1 MARREFSWGYDDKTA
16 EAPYYLIF
24 TCYTYPRTSRG
35 RVALTDPITRIIL
48 PGLAVNT
55 GTAHRY
61 SEDVPMMENLQ
72 QALGTIEGYDATNP
86 ANALPEDASLTD
98 VLNTLDNRMINVS
111 KDYQENAFGQLTSKL
126 GRLDLLT
133 TESGYLGSSK
143 RKYAFNW
150 NLKATSESAN
160 TFAAREIGEEFEMLS
175 MPVVG
180 GFASEGNIAQ
190 ASRMRPPNVWTI
202 TAVNEFGSNQAET
215 TNLWLGTPKICVLT
229 SVLKSVDNQSFIAGE
244 GGPFSYF
251 LTCNFIELENVFNY
265 EGSIT
270 SRSEFYNAIG
280 DSQGGG

>member
-1 MARREFSWGYDDKTA
+1 MATEFSWGYNDRTA

-24 TCYTYPRTSRG
+24 SCYTYPRTSEER
-35 RVALTDPITRIIL
+35 ANLSQPITRIIL
-48 PGLAVNT
+48 PGVAVNT

-72 QALGTIEGYDATNP
+72 QALGTIEGGADGKQGGGG
-86 ANALPEDASLTD
+86 PEEIAKMDFSQLVADLGKKLS
-98 VLNTLDNRMINVS
+98 NVS
-111 KDYQENAFGQLTSKL
+111 ERFQGDAFGQIQSKL

-150 NLKATSESAN
+150 NLKATSETAN
-160 TFAAREIGEEFEMLS
+160 TFTARRIGEEFERLS

-180 GFASEGNIAQ
+180 GFLNEGNIAN
-190 ASRMRPPNVWTI
+190 ASRMRPPNVWTV
-202 TAVNEFGSNQAET
+202 TAVNEFGGNEELT

-229 SVLKSVDNQSFIAGE
+229 SVLKSVDNQSFIAGV

-265 EGSIT
+265 DGTIT
-270 SRSEFYNAIG
+270 SRSEFFN
-280 DSQGGG
+280 QLGGG

>member
-1 MARREFSWGYDDKTA
+1 MANKEFSWGYDDRTA

-24 TCYTYPRTSRG
+24 TCYTYPRTSITR
-35 RVALTDPITRIIL
+35 ANLTNPISRIIL

-72 QALGTIEGYDATNP
+72 QALGTIEGYDGPEATAKMTFP
-86 ANALPEDASLTD
+86 DLVAETRGRLTQ
-98 VLNTLDNRMINVS
+98 VS
-111 KDYQENAFGQLTSKL
+111 ERYQGEAFGQIASKL

-160 TFAAREIGEEFEMLS
+160 TFTAREIGEEFEMLS

-180 GFASEGNIAQ
+180 DFANEGNIAQ

-202 TAVNEFGSNQAET
+202 SAVNEFGRNERET

-265 EGSIT
+265 GGSIT
-270 SRSEFYNAIG
+270 SRSEFYNAL
-280 DSQGGG
+280 GGG

>member
-1 MARREFSWGYDDKTA
+1 MANKEFSWGYDDRTA

-24 TCYTYPRTSRG
+24 TCYTYPRTSITR
-35 RVALTDPITRIIL
+35 ANLTNPISRIIL

-72 QALGTIEGYDATNP
+72 QAVGTIEGYDGPEAT
-86 ANALPEDASLTD
+86 ANMTFPDMIAETRGRLTQGSE
-98 VLNTLDNRMINVS
+98 R
-111 KDYQENAFGQLTSKL
+111 YQGEAFGQIASKL

-160 TFAAREIGEEFEMLS
+160 TFTAREIGEEFEMLS

-180 GFASEGNIAQ
+180 GFANEGNIAQ

-202 TAVNEFGSNQAET
+202 TAVNEFGRNESET

-270 SRSEFYNAIG
+270 SRSEFYNALG
-280 DSQGGG
+280 EG